1 MTGRYFLI
9 SLGFIVAALLLEYSG
24 KCCYIHGQV
33 ELRSGRGGPA
43 EQLAELEADARMLN
57 HEGDKFVIAG
67 IVCAILFLIFS
78 AVSMLKREKARR
90 WIALV
95 PLVLY
100 ILLYFAAV

>member
-1 MTGRYFLI
+1 
-9 SLGFIVAALLLEYSG
+9 
-24 KCCYIHGQV
+24 
-33 ELRSGRGGPA
+33 
-43 EQLAELEADARMLN
+43 MLN